1 MITLSII
8 LSIVWIVF
16 TAQALY
22 RRYHRCTKYKW
33 TNKTL
38 GLGDFH
44 YHMPELTLF
53 LIGFVICC
61 VIVKFLP

>member
-16 TAQALY
+16 TSQALY
-22 RRYHRCTKYKW
+22 RRYYRCTKYKW
-33 TNKTL
+33 TNNTL
-38 GLGDFH
+38 GLSDFQ
-44 YHMPELTLF
+44 YNMPEITLC
-53 LIGFVICC
+53 LIGIAMCC